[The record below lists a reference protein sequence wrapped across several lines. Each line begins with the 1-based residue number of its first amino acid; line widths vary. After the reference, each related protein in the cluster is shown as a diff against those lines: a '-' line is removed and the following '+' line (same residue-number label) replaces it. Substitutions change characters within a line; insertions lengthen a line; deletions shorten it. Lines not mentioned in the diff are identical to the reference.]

1 MARRAYTAAPPPF
14 QLGTEAAE
22 VECFRNSV
30 ANMIYNEALALA
42 CNSVHVNGLPEHIP
56 QWFVMRT
63 LFERGQ
69 VALFGDF
76 STGNYNAY
84 ACGGGGGI
92 DIYGRPLTY
101 LLTPKSGQA
110 FRVGAKS
117 EMLCV
122 ARANATRFPLADA
135 ISFAANRIA
144 DVEVAIACNLISS
157 QSTDIIE
164 VDDEKRAMSIKTA
177 MRQKQAGQPAVYA
190 SPDVAQAMTRGTSAT
205 KIGTAFFADRLAELR
220 QMYKQE
226 LFAQIGT
233 LTANKYKRER
243 VQSSEVNAGVG
254 EVLDFIYM
262 AIDQFNADAEKIGL
276 EMVVNST
283 IADLYTTEEEA
294 ANV

>member
-1 MARRAYTAAPPPF
+1 MARRPYNVTPPPF

-22 VECFRNSV
+22 VECFRNAV
-30 ANMIYNEALALA
+30 ADMVYNEALALA
-42 CNSVHVNGLPEHIP
+42 CNSVHVKGLPDNIP
-56 QWFVMRT
+56 QWFTMRT
-63 LFERGQ
+63 LFERGKI
-69 VALFGDF
+69 AFFGDF
-76 STGNYNAY
+76 GARKFNAY

-92 DIYGRPLTY
+92 DIYGRPLQY

-110 FRVGAKS
+110 FRVGAQS
-117 EMLCV
+117 SMLCV
-122 ARANATRFPLADA
+122 ARANATQFPLADA
-135 ISFAANRIA
+135 IRFAANRIA
-144 DVEVAIACNLISS
+144 DCEVAIACNLISS

-164 VDDEKRAMSIKTA
+164 VSDEKLAMSIKTA

-190 SPDVAQAMTRGTSAT
+190 TPDVTSALARGASNT
-205 KIGTAFFADRLAELR
+205 KVGTAFFGDRLAELR

-262 AIDQFNADAEKIGL
+262 AIDQFNEDAARIGL

-283 IADLYTTEEEA
+283 IADLYTEEEEN